1 MAILLEMISSNFV
14 VLDVLYSD
22 RVQFMYNNI
31 ALLPLPIV
39 LDLIFVIQLI
49 KVTHDYI

>member
-1 MAILLEMISSNFV
+1 MIPFNFV

-22 RVQFMYNNI
+22 RVQFMYNI

-39 LDLIFVIQLI
+39 LALISVIQLFKI
-49 KVTHDYI
+49 THDYI

>member
-1 MAILLEMISSNFV
+1 MAILLEMIPSNFV

-22 RVQFMYNNI
+22 QVQFMYNNI

-39 LDLIFVIQLI
+39 LDLNCFSIYVISILSL
-49 KVTHDYI
+49 